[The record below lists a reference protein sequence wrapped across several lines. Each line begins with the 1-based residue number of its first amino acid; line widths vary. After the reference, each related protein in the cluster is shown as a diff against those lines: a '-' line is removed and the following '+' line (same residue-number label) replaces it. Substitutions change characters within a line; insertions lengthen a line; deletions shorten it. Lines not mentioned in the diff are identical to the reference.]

1 MTPNLLM
8 LGRKNWLPSKVILG
22 TDGTS
27 TGEAV
32 TSYSEYVD
40 SLKDH
45 MQRAHDVAR
54 DIWVKRLMMLR
65 EV

>member
-8 LGRKNWLPSKVILG
+8 LGRKNQLPIEVIFG
-22 TDGTS
+22 TGSTS

-32 TSYSEYVD
+32 ASYGEYVD
-40 SLKDH
+40 GLKNH

-54 DIWVKRLMMLR
+54 NYFGKGAK
-65 EV
+65 